1 MKKRSRKRFPA
12 PAALAGVV
20 LAAAA
25 AVFAARG
32 CGRGPAEETTAAS
45 QGIPFVE
52 PVPTSAASGGGA
64 EFRGRKAGV
73 LYGNAKRGFMEV
85 CLPILKHELEEQGF
99 DPELVTFSDAAGD
112 AAAQEEAVRQLLS
125 DGAEVLLVEP
135 VNQYGSAAI
144 TDMAAAAGVPL
155 IYIGREPWGDERQR
169 WKDGGLDT
177 AYVGCDAE
185 EAGSMIGGLI
195 LALGTGRTD
204 RNGNGRLDYLMIE
217 GDPEDE
223 DALFRTA
230 ASVGALTEAGLAV
243 NCVDDQIAMWDP
255 ENAAVITRNAL
266 AQYGR
271 EIDVILANSDEL
283 ALAAADAASE
293 AGCHNGEEILV
304 FGAGGSAE
312 ALRAVADGRLAG
324 TVYRDI
330 PAEAK
335 AAAEE
340 AAAALRGEEG
350 PVRRGGAGT
359 SAAGGGPGDDA
370 GGSGA
375 EGSDGYRFIIPHRPV
390 TAENAAEVS
399 GELQA
404 ALGEENGKEN

>member
-1 MKKRSRKRFPA
+1 M
-12 PAALAGVV
+12 PAALAVV

-25 AVFAARG
+25 VAVFAAKS
-32 CGRGPAEETTAAS
+32 CGRGPEEETTAETG
-45 QGIPFVE
+45 GIPFVE
-52 PVPTSAASGGGA
+52 PVPSSSAEGWSGA
-64 EFRGRKAGV
+64 FAGRKAGV
-73 LYGNAKRGFMEV
+73 SFGSAEDGVMRTY
-85 CLPILKHELEEQGF
+85 LPILKEELKEQGF
-99 DPELVTFSDAAGD
+99 DPVLVAFSDAGGD
-112 AAAQEEAVRQLLS
+112 AAAQEEAVRQLLA

-135 VNQYGSAAI
+135 VNPYGAAGI
-144 TDMAAAAGVPL
+144 TDLAAAAGVPL

-185 EAGSMIGGLI
+185 EAGSMLGGLV
-195 LALGTGRTD
+195 LSFGTGQTD

-217 GDPEDE
+217 GDPEDA

-255 ENAAVITRNAL
+255 ENAALLTSNAL

-283 ALAAADAASE
+283 ALAASDAALE
-293 AGCHNGEEILV
+293 AGYHNGEELLV

-312 ALRAVADGRLAG
+312 ALEAVADGRLAG

-330 PAEAK
+330 PAEAR

-340 AAAALRGEEG
+340 AAASLRGEGG
-350 PVRRGGAGT
+350 PAGRRGAGA
-359 SAAGGGPGDDA
+359 SAAGGGPGADA
-370 GGSGA
+370 GRSA
-375 EGSDGYRFIIPHRPV
+375 DVPDGYRVIIPHRPV
-390 TAENAAEVS
+390 TVENAAEVLA
-399 GELQA
+399 ELTA
-404 ALGEENGKEN
+404 AAGP